1 VVVDLGD
8 GVSVAGSSRSTLTIG
23 FENSGVGVWRFFF
36 HPRQK
41 RRAEVETYG
50 CVVVN
55 DLLNATVAA
64 KNASGGIGLVTLS
77 GDTLVPIV
85 IRLGRILKLNG
96 FEILDENVS
105 IADTGATNGS
115 TFLVTYR
122 RRRPVR

>member
-1 VVVDLGD
+1 MVVDLGD

-23 FENSGVGVWRFFF
+23 FEDSGVGVWRFFF

-96 FEILDENVS
+96 LEPWIF
-105 IADTGATNGS
+105 TGRLIEVGMNS
-115 TFLVTYR
+115 DVTFHMWQV
-122 RRRPVR
+122 V